1 MRAPPLPRIILR
13 TLAHIDSA
21 NCRYRPQYKASE
33 FQA

>member
-1 MRAPPLPRIILR
+1 MRAPPFPRITPR

-21 NCRYRPQYKASE
+21 NFRYRPQYKASE